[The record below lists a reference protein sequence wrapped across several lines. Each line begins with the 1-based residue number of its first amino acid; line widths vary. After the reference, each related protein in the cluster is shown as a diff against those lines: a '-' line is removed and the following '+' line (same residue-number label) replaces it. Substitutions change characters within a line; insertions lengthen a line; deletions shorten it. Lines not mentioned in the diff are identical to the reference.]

1 MLVSFVH
8 MPLLWPLLVSHFSKS
23 GSFSEALMGDLFS
36 EAFMGD
42 SSILIGFLL
51 SKRRKTFKL
60 PKYQMS
66 GYLVLENVRAHFILT
81 K

>member
-1 MLVSFVH
+1 M
-8 MPLLWPLLVSHFSKS
+8 
-23 GSFSEALMGDLFS
+23 EDLCL

-51 SKRRKTFKL
+51 SKKRKTLKL

-66 GYLVLENVRAHFILT
+66 GYLVLENVRESSLHPYKIANMLLGLENGVL
-81 K
+81 

>member
-1 MLVSFVH
+1 M
-8 MPLLWPLLVSHFSKS
+8 
-23 GSFSEALMGDLFS
+23 EDLFS
-36 EAFMGD
+36 ESFMGD

-51 SKRRKTFKL
+51 SKKRKKFKL

-66 GYLVLENVRAHFILT
+66 GYLVLENVRESSLHLLT